1 MWLDWS
7 KRAHRGLRTWI
18 LYLLQNGPKNG
29 AEIMSS
35 MEAMSSGWWRP
46 SAGSVYPM
54 LEAMTQQGLIKRLE
68 DGRYDLTTQGKEEI
82 EWPSHMK
89 LEPKSVEEITKL
101 IASYVSYLEDISTTD
116 RDKVISQAQKLK
128 ELSTR
133 ISKVVGD

>member
-18 LYLLQNGPKNG
+18 LYILQNGPKNG
-29 AEIMSS
+29 AEIMTS

-54 LEAMTQQGLIKRLE
+54 LEAMAQEGLVKRQE
-68 DGRYDLTTQGKEEI
+68 DGRYDLTTQGREEI

-89 LEPKSVEEITKL
+89 REPKSVEDVVKQIG
-101 IASYVSYLEDISTTD
+101 SYVSYLEDISSTD
-116 RDKVISQAQKLK
+116 KDKVAAQARKLK
-128 ELSTR
+128 DLSTR
-133 ISKVVGD
+133 ISKVAGA

>member
-1 MWLDWS
+1 
-7 KRAHRGLRTWI
+7 
-18 LYLLQNGPKNG
+18 
-29 AEIMSS
+29 
-35 MEAMSSGWWRP
+35 MSSGWWRP

-116 RDKVISQAQKLK
+116 RDKVTSQAQKLK